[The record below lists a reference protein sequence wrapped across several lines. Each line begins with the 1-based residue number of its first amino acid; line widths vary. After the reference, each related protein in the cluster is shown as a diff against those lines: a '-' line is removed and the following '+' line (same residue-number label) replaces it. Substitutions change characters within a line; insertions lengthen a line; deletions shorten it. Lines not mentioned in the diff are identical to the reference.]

1 MSFHIAFEQRFYY
14 CTVYYSQ
21 NEGNEDTFSGP
32 LTLVSFPK
40 IDRLA
45 DVT

>member
-1 MSFHIAFEQRFYY
+1 MSFHIAFEKHFYY

-32 LTLVSFPK
+32 LTLVSSPK
-40 IDRLA
+40 INRFA
-45 DVT
+45 DAT